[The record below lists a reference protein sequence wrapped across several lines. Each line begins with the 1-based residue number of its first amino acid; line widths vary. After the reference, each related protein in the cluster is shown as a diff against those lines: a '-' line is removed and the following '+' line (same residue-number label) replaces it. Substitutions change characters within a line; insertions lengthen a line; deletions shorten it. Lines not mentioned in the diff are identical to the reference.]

1 MLESGAIEFRLIW
14 HRLFLLCI
22 SSWLL
27 TFEKKKKLFCNCEK
41 IFDEPA
47 NSGVT
52 TVNVSSA
59 MDYALAGWMFG
70 DVLMR
75 SPANIELQAY
85 HKANAQAK
93 GLNKYL

>member
-1 MLESGAIEFRLIW
+1 MYFTMYFI
-14 HRLFLLCI
+14 
-22 SSWLL
+22 
-27 TFEKKKKLFCNCEK
+27 FET

-85 HKANAQAK
+85 HKVNAQAR
-93 GLNKYL
+93 GTNEYLKNRDILDVKF

>member
-1 MLESGAIEFRLIW
+1 M
-14 HRLFLLCI
+14 
-22 SSWLL
+22 
-27 TFEKKKKLFCNCEK
+27 TFEKKKNIFFCNCEK
-41 IFDEPA
+41 IFDEPE

-93 GLNKYL
+93 GLNEYLKNLDILDIIRALRFLFELKILT